1 VIAGGVDL
9 PLCPQLTVLVGAS
22 LLSVARRDGITGRL
36 LRGVSA
42 TAWVVAGTG
51 EMEGCNG

>member
-1 VIAGGVDL
+1 MIPGGAGL
-9 PLCPQLTVLVGAS
+9 PLCPQPAVLVGAS
-22 LLSVARRDGITGRL
+22 LLSVAWRDGIIGRL
-36 LRGVSA
+36 LRGVSE

>member
-22 LLSVARRDGITGRL
+22 LLSVVRRDGITGRL
-36 LRGVSA
+36 LRGVSE